1 MKLDEN
7 SIDDN
12 HLQLINQNAYA
23 NADYIAL
30 QSNKY
35 KKTVL
40 NNFYQQRDPNSLTNE
55 EISKQFGQNNYEK
68 GLVLISVLFILNS
81 IWLYFY
87 ESLLTKSFTIA
98 YYINLVIQGTLTLSL
113 SYLYMKIRQNKVIN
127 PISTNLL
134 RVVDLLSIIYLI
146 TVVTTFVWVNF
157 QAISIFS
164 LGYLVFSIKFA
175 LEIYFIILILKIF
188 SFSSCS
194 YKIQETIMLAFSY
207 FTTYVLCIDEDL
219 QNNNIDYQEFDELDS
234 EY

>member
-12 HLQLINQNAYA
+12 HLQMINQNNYA
-23 NADYIAL
+23 NTDYIAL

-68 GLVLISVLFILNS
+68 GLVLICFIFILNLL
-81 IWLYFY
+81 WLYFY
-87 ESLLTKSFTIA
+87 QNALTKTFTIA
-98 YYINLVIQGTLTLSL
+98 YYINLIIQGSLTLSL
-113 SYLYMKIRQNKVIN
+113 SYLYLKIRQNKVIN
-127 PISTNLL
+127 PISTKLL
-134 RVVDLLSIIYLI
+134 RVVDLLSAVYLI
-146 TVVTTFVWVNF
+146 TVVTVFVWVNF
-157 QAISIFS
+157 QTISVFS
-164 LGYLVFSIKFA
+164 LGYLVFSVKFA
-175 LEIYFIILILKIF
+175 LEIYFVILILKLF

-194 YKIQETIMLAFSY
+194 YKIQENIMLAFSY